1 MSTVIHNE
9 NNDRVMRVHIEHS
22 MVMVTDLKEEEL
34 GAKICTAAA
43 STIMAESLQIR
54 THHRS
59 MFLCIH
65 PS

>member
-1 MSTVIHNE
+1 MSSVIHNE
-9 NNDRVMRVHIEHS
+9 NNDQVMRAPIEHS

-34 GAKICTAAA
+34 GAKTCIAAA

-59 MFLCIH
+59 MFPCIY